1 MCSATTGLCQF
12 LIGSCFR
19 WTETNCEVVRSGR
32 ANADANELLR
42 LYKAP
47 TSADAVVTRETL
59 GVELN
64 RHNYRHKMHKLL
76 NLEELTRT
84 KIIFECVLRHNCDV
98 MTSCYV
104 ELSCVVV
111 NL

>member
-1 MCSATTGLCQF
+1 MCSATEVLCQSVVW
-12 LIGSCFR
+12 SCFR

-32 ANADANELLR
+32 ANADASELLR

-84 KIIFECVLRHNCDV
+84 KIIFECVLGHHCDV
-98 MTSCYV
+98 MTSRHA